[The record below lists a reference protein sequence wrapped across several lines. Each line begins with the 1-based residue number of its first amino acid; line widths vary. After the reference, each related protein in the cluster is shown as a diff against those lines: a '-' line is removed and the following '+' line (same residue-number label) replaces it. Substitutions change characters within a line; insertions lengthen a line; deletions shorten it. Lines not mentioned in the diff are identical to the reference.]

1 MMHCRKIP
9 KITCLFPRK
18 KIFLAIVFVCLFPY
32 FAFAA
37 TSPTTQ
43 TYLNSAE
50 FKAMPVYSD
59 NTLQASKKDSY
70 LSQLNGEVNG
80 KRYAIDSNGKLYMQD
95 KGGVLGTGQTYYR
108 DLTTE
113 EQKNINVDTAV
124 MASNT
129 TIAQQKQQ
137 QQQQSLG
144 IVGNIVFDGL
154 KGFIMWLANGI
165 LWLFSWVVWLGAI
178 TLKWALEA
186 PTKFGGFTKSSV
198 VVVGWP
204 IVRDLANMFFAL
216 ILLVISFA
224 TILRVETYGMKQVL
238 WRLVVA
244 ALLINFSLVIAG
256 VIIDGSNVLT
266 NFFVNPSSFQ
276 IRNTDGSSQPA
287 NDISEA
293 ILSGLKIHKIY
304 NTNLSAVPTGG
315 VQTQVQGD
323 PGFTTIFLNVIL
335 GTVFMM
341 ITAFIF
347 FAAAILFYIRMIAL
361 WILLIFAPLAWLAM
375 ILPATRSLWSKWW
388 HEFTKWIIFAPVYG
402 FFIYLTVSMLTND
415 VLKQSATGQADASGL
430 PIGEFF
436 QDINMIQNYIIL
448 SIFMLAGLI
457 FARQSGIAG
466 ANTVANMGKA
476 YGRFFSRW
484 AARGGKVPGATWAAQ
499 KLGVTQKL
507 DAWQKE
513 GTGFQKGLANV
524 LRGAGKV
531 KSTAFT
537 AMSPQVWSR
546 YWAYREQRANA
557 ASFDGGAGRLDA
569 FATGFTGAIR
579 NFRGASQAK
588 QEQLSKEEAQKIY
601 EARMRGDRT
610 YEGHDISGP
619 TIDAMLHARGIQP
632 GTPQAEEF
640 MRQHDWEQA
649 QDIAKNKIV
658 AGGAVAGLGATFEG
672 MFGKGRLEQIAESR
686 EVGRRQQEFSQ
697 TLRDEDQIVD
707 YYTKAKD
714 PVDREALFRLIAS
727 INGLNTLFARLKT
740 DFNPKNLSQYMQ
752 QNFRGGRGEVLAA
765 DVSAMASQSGNFSFV
780 GTTAWDASQGKIRFA
795 TEAEQKAT
803 AVKKALEMEG
813 QAWARLTHPDS
824 WVDRDATGRPAKI
837 SDFSKEMLNQ
847 MTGAHIKQIDRFQ
860 GRTLTALYNFRGDFR
875 NYINST
881 LSGQQQQ
888 IANSFID
895 AVENRYTRA
904 T

>member
-1 MMHCRKIP
+1 M
-9 KITCLFPRK
+9 
-18 KIFLAIVFVCLFPY
+18 
-32 FAFAA
+32 
-37 TSPTTQ
+37 
-43 TYLNSAE
+43 N
-50 FKAMPVYSD
+50 
-59 NTLQASKKDSY
+59 SY
-70 LSQLNGEVNG
+70 LSKLNFPKLS
-80 KRYAIDSNGKLYMQD
+80 KRKLLFA
-95 KGGVLGTGQTYYR
+95 VLGFSLIFTFYYNPSFLSNRNVACAENAVVLDKIPVGQIKEMQASGRLITIENSYSSSAAGYQIYRDVESNTYYR
-108 DLTTE
+108 QATSYSGIGNEDFLRPLDQTE
-113 EQKNINVDTAV
+113 MTALSSNIQKSKSITEKSQYESCGIDVFCYLRNF
-124 MASNT
+124 
-129 TIAQQKQQ
+129 TIWI
-137 QQQQSLG
+137 G
-144 IVGNIVFDGL
+144 
-154 KGFIMWLANGI
+154 NGI
-165 LWLFSWVVWLGAI
+165 LWLFSWLVWLSAQI
-178 TLKWALEA
+178 LDISVNL
-186 PTKFGGFTKSSV
+186 PQLMGGFTTSPIV
-198 VVVGWP
+198 IIGWP
-204 IVRDLANMFFAL
+204 IIRDLANMFFAL

-224 TILRVETYGMKQVL
+224 TILRIETYGMKQVL

-266 NFFVNPSSFQ
+266 NFF
-276 IRNTDGSSQPA
+276 IRGNFTLQSGEKADISAAIYNGLKLQNLYNTDIKNVADQSSTPIGGGDAKVNSQ
-287 NDISEA
+287 
-293 ILSGLKIHKIY
+293 LKI
-304 NTNLSAVPTGG
+304 L
-315 VQTQVQGD
+315 
-323 PGFTTIFLNVIL
+323 LNIL
-335 GTVFMM
+335 LGSVFM
-341 ITAFIF
+341 IVTSFVL
-347 FAAAILFYIRMIAL
+347 FAAAILFIIRMIAL

-388 HEFTKWIIFAPVYG
+388 HEFTKWIIFAPVYA
-402 FFIYLTVSMLTND
+402 FFIYLTVAVINKNILAKT
-415 VLKQSATGQADASGL
+415 LEQGQAAYTDNGL
-430 PIGEFF
+430 AITSFLGSNIGFVA
-436 QDINMIQNYIIL
+436 NYIIL
-448 SIFMLAGLI
+448 IIFMLAGLI

-466 ANTVANMGKA
+466 ANTVTSMGKA

-507 DAWQKE
+507 DQWEK
-513 GTGFQKGLANV
+513 GSGFTKGLANV
-524 LRGAGKV
+524 LRGADRV

-557 ASFDGGAGRLDA
+557 ASFDTGAGRIND
-569 FATGFTGAIR
+569 FATGFTGAIK
-579 NFRGASQAK
+579 NFRSASGAK
-588 QEQLSKEEAQKIY
+588 QEQIAKEEAYKIH
-601 EARMRGDRT
+601 EARMRGDQT
-610 YEGHDISGP
+610 YEGQDISGP
-619 TIDAMLHARGIQP
+619 TIDAMLHARGIAP

-649 QDIAKNKIV
+649 QKIAKKKIM

-686 EVGRRQQEFSQ
+686 EVSRRQQEFGQ
-697 TLRDEDQIVD
+697 TLKDEDQIVD
-707 YYTKAKD
+707 YYMKAKD

-727 INGLNTLFARLKT
+727 INGLNTLFSRIKT

-780 GTTAWDASQGKIRFA
+780 GTTAWDAGQGKIRFA

-824 WVDRDATGRPAKI
+824 WIDRDATGRPAKI

-875 NYINST
+875 NYINTT

-888 IANSFID
+888 IANTFID
-895 AVENRYTRA
+895 AIENRYTKA